1 MDAFF
6 LSQVLVA
13 IAICFDLLSF
23 QFKERKKIVA
33 SLFCAGVLISSHF
46 ALLDNGQGLL

>member
-33 SLFCAGVLISSHF
+33 SLFCAGVLI
-46 ALLDNGQGLL
+46 